1 MYFFK
6 LSLINSVEN
15 RVKKTI
21 AGSHRSVPTDKPLHT
36 HAFFRE
42 EFEEEGK
49 RREKKRRGNFFSNPF
64 IFCLR
69 LTLHT
74 FQTGEMSQPLKG
86 FFRSI
91 KSFFF

>member
-1 MYFFK
+1 
-6 LSLINSVEN
+6 
-15 RVKKTI
+15 
-21 AGSHRSVPTDKPLHT
+21 LHT

-49 RREKKRRGNFFSNPF
+49 RREKKRKEEKRREGVIFFSNPF

-86 FFRSI
+86 FFKALRG
-91 KSFFF
+91 FF